1 MSSADYAAKLA
12 TLQAI
17 DPQTLHKPNIPIR
30 VYLQEAENIFNWVQQ
45 DQVQLQSAGLDWA
58 LVQDLNI
65 RIGALREAESIW
77 FRERFGREEAQQ
89 QWDQDA
95 PVAYALRDQL
105 LRAMR
110 YGYRRDASLLKRV
123 ADIAAGS
130 GHADM
135 IQDLNDIAT
144 LGRAN
149 AEPLAAVG
157 VAVEQLDQAAATSD
171 AMGELLAQVNGERSD
186 GNRARIIRDLAY
198 THLKEAVDEIRD
210 AGQYVFWDNEARLE
224 GYYGKY
230 FQAAN
235 ARRATRNKSS
245 STPSEESTI

>member
-1 MSSADYAAKLA
+1 PA
-12 TLQAI
+12 
-17 DPQTLHKPNIPIR
+17 
-30 VYLQEAENIFNWVQQ
+30 
-45 DQVQLQSAGLDWA
+45 
-58 LVQDLNI
+58 

-77 FRERFGREEAQQ
+77 FKERFGREEAQQ

-110 YGYRRDASLLKRV
+110 YAYRRDSSLLKRV

-149 AEPLAAVG
+149 AEPLAAIG
-157 VAVEQLDQAAATSD
+157 VMAEELDQAAASADTM
-171 AMGELLAQVNGERSD
+171 AELLAQVNGERAD

-235 ARRATRNKSS
+235 ARRAARNDAS
-245 STPSEESTI
+245 STESSQESTL

>member
-12 TLQAI
+12 TLQDI
-17 DPQTLHKPNIPIR
+17 DPQNMQKPNMPIK
-30 VYLQEAENIFNWVQQ
+30 VYLQEAENLFNWVQQ
-45 DQVQLQSAGLDWA
+45 DQPQLQSAGLDWA
-58 LVQDLNI
+58 TWVQDLPT

-77 FRERFGREEAQQ
+77 FKERFGREEAQQ
-89 QWDQDA
+89 QWEQDA
-95 PVAYALRDQL
+95 PAAYALRDQL

-110 YGYRRDASLLKRV
+110 YAYRRDEKLLKRV
-123 ADIAAGS
+123 ADIADGS

-149 AEPLAAVG
+149 AEPLVAVG

-171 AMGELLAQVNGERSD
+171 AMADLLAQVNGERAD

-224 GYYGKY
+224 GYYGNYHRELQRK
-230 FQAAN
+230 
-235 ARRATRNKSS
+235 RS
-245 STPSEESTI
+245 STGGNTSEQSALS